1 MPVLRFYAEL
11 NDFLPPGLRGGGLD
25 CTPAPQ
31 HSLKHLVESLG
42 VPHTEVALVLVDG
55 RPGSLREHVHGA
67 ARVAVFPAFRR
78 LGPLAADGEDVVDS
92 RAEPRFIADVHLARL
107 ARMLRFAGYDTLW
120 RPDWQDAELAA
131 RARADARIVLTR
143 DRDLLMH
150 RDVERGCHLRD
161 AAPAAQ
167 LAELVRR
174 LGLDLRGRLRAGRC
188 LECNLVLQ
196 PVGKAEVAAELPEG
210 TREHFE
216 RFWRCPGCGG
226 VFWCGSHWKRMRA
239 TLDAAAGAPDA
250 VERLQRAH

>member
-92 RAEPRFIADVHLARL
+92 RPEPRFIADVHLARL

-120 RPDWQDAELAA
+120 RPDWQDVELAA